1 MFPPRENPFRI
12 VGGTDASGSEKP
24 IRRRGRVIDD
34 EPEVPN
40 LKNDW
45 RSPEGVKRQIAKHV
59 AAREAYAS
67 AVAWTIAA
75 EAQNLPLANIEQ
87 AHLNSFKL
95 YQEMQEAARSL
106 VICMPTSPRA
116 LVDLLLY
123 LEKHFTTLPQEVNGR
138 SLAFDLLR
146 TVRLSLR
153 AVARYGKY
161 DKDDE

>member
-1 MFPPRENPFRI
+1 MTIERPTFPPRENPFRI

-45 RSPEGVKRQIAKHV
+45 RRRK
-59 AAREAYAS
+59 AS